1 MERFE
6 ATIAYSRSARAV
18 PHPLAGR
25 PFSEGELHAINSPL
39 ALSNKQRVLERLA
52 EQLEAK

>member
-39 ALSNKQRVLERLA
+39 TLSNKQRVLERLA